1 MFKVLKPTLA
11 ASIIAASFS
20 FSTFAADLEKI
31 HFLIPGGAGGGWD
44 MTARGTGDVLVK

>member
-20 FSTFAADLEKI
+20 FNTFAADSKKYTSSSPE
-31 HFLIPGGAGGGWD
+31 
-44 MTARGTGDVLVK
+44 VLVVAGI